1 MYRARLRAKPAAFI
15 RKQPALSSASEKS
28 RPRLRASKW
37 GIGLSEHPST
47 RARSTSI
54 RRTNDAH
61 QAKRRIELFGSDAQG
76 HVHEPAEFS
85 AGLSGDDGRGER
97 MEALRKLD
105 VGPGDGL
112 GAASAERG

>member
-15 RKQPALSSASEKS
+15 RKRPALSSASEKS

-76 HVHEPAEFS
+76 HVHES
-85 AGLSGDDGRGER
+85 AQLLVGVAGDGRGGER
-97 MEALRKLD
+97 VEECR
-105 VGPGDGL
+105 
-112 GAASAERG
+112 E